1 MSSIFKKTFCG
12 NNSFNE
18 ARDFV
23 VQQAADLLPIRKD
36 GSIAAANNA
45 IAKAKDDERVKQTG
59 AAEWLVTVTPST
71 RVTFEDW
78 WSRIWPANCSS
89 SKLVRSNPVAGRF
102 LSRLKNYAY

>member
-1 MSSIFKKTFCG
+1 MSSIFKKTFRG

-59 AAEWLVTVTPST
+59 AVEWLVTVTVDAGDFRGLVVKNMAGKLLFEQT
-71 RVTFEDW
+71 R
-78 WSRIWPANCSS
+78 
-89 SKLVRSNPVAGRF
+89 
-102 LSRLKNYAY
+102 